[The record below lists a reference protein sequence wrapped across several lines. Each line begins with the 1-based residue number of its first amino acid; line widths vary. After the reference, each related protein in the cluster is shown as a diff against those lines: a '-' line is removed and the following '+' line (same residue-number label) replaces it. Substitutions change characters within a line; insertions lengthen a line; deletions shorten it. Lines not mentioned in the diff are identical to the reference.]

1 MAPRRYWFALHPDV
15 PRPIGGV
22 KQVHRLAET
31 LGRLGRQATIVQE
44 DAGFHPGWFRSKVAT
59 TSREEFLRRG
69 DLDPERDVVVLPE
82 TFLPLLE
89 RYRPGLPKLIF
100 NQNGSYS
107 FGLGNRRGFPEP
119 KRVLELYRH
128 PDVRAVLCV
137 SEHDRRLLASGL
149 AADPS
154 RVHRLVC
161 AIETDLFRPGG
172 RKRPAVAVMP
182 RKGTGAEAAIVLAL
196 LRQQDW
202 FEGWGVEVIDGLP
215 QPAVAERLRGCL
227 VFLSFSG
234 REGFGLPLAE
244 ARACGC
250 FLIGYTGLGGQ
261 EVFELAREQATAV
274 AVQQGDWAAVVAALA
289 DLEQQRKGS
298 TTDLA
303 KRLLTAS
310 GMVRSRYGPEAMLRS
325 VEAAMP
331 RWEAQ
336 LRADPMKI

>member
-1 MAPRRYWFALHPDV
+1 MTTWRYWFALHPDV

-44 DAGFHPGWFRSKVAT
+44 AAGFHPGWFRSRVAT
-59 TSREEFLRRG
+59 TSREEFLRRE
-69 DLDPERDVVVLPE
+69 DLDPARDVVVLPE

-107 FGLGNRRGFPEP
+107 FGLRDRRDFPKP
-119 KRVLELYRH
+119 DRVLDLYRH

-137 SEHDRRLLASGL
+137 SEHDRRLLACGL
-149 AADPS
+149 AGDPA

-172 RKRPAVAVMP
+172 AKRAAVAFMP

-196 LRQQDW
+196 LRRQSW
-202 FEGWGVEVIDGLP
+202 FRGWGMEVIDGLP
-215 QPAVAERLRGCL
+215 QPAVVERLRSCL
-227 VFLSFSG
+227 AFLSFSG

-250 FLIGYTGLGGQ
+250 FLIGYTGLGGT
-261 EVFELAREQATAV
+261 EVFNAAPEQATAIAV
-274 AVQQGDWAAVVAALA
+274 AEGDWAAVVAALA
-289 DLEQQRKGS
+289 ELEKQRQA
-298 TTDLA
+298 DAPQLA
-303 KRLLTAS
+303 ARLLSAS
-310 GMVRSRYGPEAMLRS
+310 KLVRRQYGPAAMLRS
-325 VEAAMP
+325 VAEALP

-336 LRADPMKI
+336 LS